1 MFNQDFATWKM
12 EKAQKFARGDDAFS
26 LAFNELRARITWG
39 DIAKE
44 FEARLDYSGPIW
56 RNNEKPGTAD
66 L

>member
-1 MFNQDFATWKM
+1 M

-26 LAFNELRARITWG
+26 LAFNELRTRITWG